1 MDPNS
6 HLNQMARTVYPCAA
20 CKFQRRKCGDK
31 CVLAPYF
38 PPSDPDKFLV
48 VHKLFRTRNIVKI
61 LQIEITTQI
70 LFQHHL
76 FFVKDIP
83 AEKREDAVTSL
94 VYEAGTRV
102 NDPIYG
108 CTGAICRLQKQVLK
122 IQSELAASKVELLNT
137 QNNLASLVTSF
148 CNAGRAKTTLGVV
161 HQSDPHNK
169 DDLKVLQDIE
179 EPFGLW
185 APL

>member
-1 MDPNS
+1 
-6 HLNQMARTVYPCAA
+6 MARTVYPCAA

-61 LQIEITTQI
+61 LQ
-70 LFQHHL
+70 
-76 FFVKDIP
+76 DIP